1 MTTPFFVRSLF
12 TVTLCATLAAC
23 ASSGTRVATDSEA
36 YKTMA
41 NSQQAWCSQF
51 GSTCGCQMNGQPVT
65 CALASTCIN
74 TSSCKTQ

>member
-1 MTTPFFVRSLF
+1 
-12 TVTLCATLAAC
+12 
-23 ASSGTRVATDSEA
+23 VATDSDA
-36 YKTMA
+36 YKSMA
-41 NSQQAWCSQF
+41 SSQQAWCSQF

>member
-1 MTTPFFVRSLF
+1 MKPLSRRTLLTLA
-12 TVTLCATLAAC
+12 LCATLAAC
-23 ASSGTRVATDSEA
+23 ASTGTRVATDSDA

-41 NSQQAWCSQF
+41 SSQQAWCSQF